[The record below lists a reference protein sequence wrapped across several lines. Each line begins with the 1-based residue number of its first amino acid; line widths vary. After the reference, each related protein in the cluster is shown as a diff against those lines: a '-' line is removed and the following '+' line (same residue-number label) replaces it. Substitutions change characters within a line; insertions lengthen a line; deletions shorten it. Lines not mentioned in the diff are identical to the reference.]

1 MAGIQTQHQ
10 CDPDITLDAAMVQ
23 EGAGKLLIEVDRVD
37 SLQDRDAADWWLD
50 LTAACCCCARLRS
63 IAGGGEGGGGA
74 GGEGG
79 GGGGA
84 GCRSRVARVAAG
96 GARIS

>member
-23 EGAGKLLIEVDRVD
+23 EGAGKLLNEVDRVD